1 MSATTLVLVRHGETS
16 WNVEGRIQ
24 GHADIALNGLGV
36 AQAEALGIRLARE
49 RFDAVYSSDLIR
61 AFHTARPAVRDPDR
75 TIIKDRRLR
84 ERHLG
89 VLQGLSGEQA
99 MADQPAAWK
108 AFKSRDPD
116 LELADGE
123 SLGEFSRRV
132 VGFVED
138 ILEAHAGERVLV
150 VTHGGVLDA
159 AYRHAAGMPLSATR
173 DFPIYNA
180 SVNVLSHDGGC
191 WKIESWGDVSHL
203 PQELRWTT
211 PDEVTSG

>member
-24 GHADIALNGLGV
+24 GHSDIALNSLGV
-36 AQAEALGIRLARE
+36 AQAEAVGKHLARE

-61 AFHTARPAVRDPDR
+61 AFHTARPAVPDPDR
-75 TIIKDRRLR
+75 TIIKDQRLR

-89 VLQGLSGEQA
+89 VLQGLTGEEA
-99 MADQPAAWK
+99 MSDRPAAWK

-116 LELADGE
+116 LELAGGE
-123 SLGEFSRRV
+123 RLGEFSRRV
-132 VGFVED
+132 VGFVEA

-159 AYRHAAGMPLSATR
+159 AYRHAVGMPLSASRT
-173 DFPIYNA
+173 FPIYNA
-180 SVNVLSHDGGC
+180 SVNVLSHDDQG
-191 WKIESWGDVSHL
+191 WRIESWGDVSHL
-203 PQELRWTT
+203 PQELAMDDT
-211 PDEVTSG
+211 

>member
-1 MSATTLVLVRHGETS
+1 MSTTTLVFLRHGETA
-16 WNVEGRIQ
+16 WNAEGRIQ
-24 GHADIALNGLGV
+24 GHIDIALNPLGI
-36 AQAEALGIRLARE
+36 AQAEAVGKRLARE
-49 RFDAVYSSDLIR
+49 RFDAIYSSDLAR
-61 AFHTARPAVRDPDR
+61 AFHTARPAVPDPDR

-89 VLQGLSGEQA
+89 VLQGLTGEQA
-99 MADQPAAWK
+99 MADQLAAWK

-116 LELADGE
+116 VELAGGE

-138 ILEAHAGERVLV
+138 VLDKHAGRRVLV

-203 PQELRWTT
+203 PQELAMDDT
-211 PDEVTSG
+211 

>member
-24 GHADIALNGLGV
+24 GHTDITLNDLGE
-36 AQAEALGIRLARE
+36 AQAVAVGKRLARE

-61 AFHTARPAVRDPDR
+61 AYRTAHPAVPDPDS

-89 VLQGLSGEQA
+89 VLQGLTGEQA
-99 MADQPAAWK
+99 MAEQPAAWK
-108 AFKSRDPD
+108 VFKSRDPEAA
-116 LELADGE
+116 LEGGE
-123 SLGEFSRRV
+123 SLGMFSRRV
-132 VGFVED
+132 AGFVED
-138 ILEAHAGERVLV
+138 ILGKHAGSSILV

-159 AYRHAAGMPLSATR
+159 AYRHALGMPLSVPR

-180 SVNVLSHDGGC
+180 SVNVICHDHRG
-191 WKIESWGDVSHL
+191 WRVESWGDVSHL
-203 PQELRWTT
+203 PRELAMDDT
-211 PDEVTSG
+211 